1 MGGLNGSNTKKK
13 KGIGKFLKNSLMK
26 LRKSKKEQRPNL
38 HQEANLNLP
47 TDESKDMLSKT
58 VIPQASIPELAE
70 EAQVQ
75 YQSVEN

>member
-1 MGGLNGSNTKKK
+1 
-13 KGIGKFLKNSLMK
+13 MK